1 MKRYFILFIIV
12 LFSLQLSAQEWVVAP
27 ADAALKSP
35 FAFTDSTRK
44 AGEVIYVANC
54 KSCHGDPGKN
64 NAIQLVPIPPDAA
77 SVKMQANTDG
87 AMHFKLIQGRGPMPS
102 FKNTLSSTDLWR
114 VISFMRG
121 YNPKYVQEVAL
132 PTIVGA
138 AAAQNVSIKLDWNK
152 ASGQVEASLTSLKG
166 QVSQP
171 VAGAEVKLF
180 AKRYFGNLP
189 IDEARKSD
197 AAGKVAFNFP
207 KDLPGDSIGNVQL
220 IVKLSDEVAYGEASA
235 EATLA
240 VGLPTNRPAL
250 TAQRAMWGV
259 LAKAP
264 IWLIFAY
271 LLAVLT
277 AWGFIAYVISQI
289 KAIYRAGSNE
299 QL

>member
-1 MKRYFILFIIV
+1 MKRYFILLIIV

-64 NAIQLVPIPPDAA
+64 NVIQLVPIPPDPA

-87 AMHFKLIQGRGPMPS
+87 ALHYKLIQGRGPMPS
-102 FKNTLSSTDLWR
+102 FKNTISSTDLWR

-121 YNPKYVQEVAL
+121 FNPKYVQEVAL
-132 PTIVGA
+132 PTIGGA
-138 AAAQNVSIKLDWNK
+138 TAQNVSIQLAWNK

-166 QVSQP
+166 QVSQQ

-197 AAGKVAFNFP
+197 ALGKVAFNFP

-220 IVKLSDEVAYGEASA
+220 IVKLSDEVAFGEASA

-240 VGLPTNRPAL
+240 VGTPTNRPAL

-259 LAKAP
+259 LGKAP
-264 IWLIFAY
+264 IWLILAY
-271 LLAVLT
+271 TLAVLT
-277 AWGFIAYVISQI
+277 AWGFIVYVVLQI
-289 KAIYRAGSNE
+289 KAIYRAGIKE
-299 QL
+299 QK

>member
-1 MKRYFILFIIV
+1 MKRYFTLALIV

-27 ADAALKSP
+27 AEAALKSP

-44 AGEVIYVANC
+44 AGEAIYVANC

-102 FKNTLSSTDLWR
+102 FKNTLSSSDLWR

-121 YNPKYVQEVAL
+121 FNPKYVQEVAL
-132 PTIVGA
+132 PTIGGA
-138 AAAQNVSIKLDWNK
+138 SAKNVSIQLAWNK
-152 ASGQVEASLTSLKG
+152 ASGQVEASLTALKDKT
-166 QVSQP
+166 SQP

-197 AAGKVAFNFP
+197 ALGKVSFNFP

-220 IVKLSDEVAYGEASA
+220 IVKLTDEVAFGEASA

-240 VGLPTNRPAL
+240 VGVPTNRPAL
-250 TAQRAMWGV
+250 TDQRSMWGV

-264 IWLIFAY
+264 IWLILAY
-271 LLAVLT
+271 TLAVLT
-277 AWGFIAYVISQI
+277 AWGFIVYVVLQI
-289 KAIYRAGSNE
+289 KAIYRAGSKE
-299 QL
+299 

>member
-1 MKRYFILFIIV
+1 MKRYFILLIIV

-27 ADAALKSP
+27 AEAALKSP

-64 NAIQLVPIPPDAA
+64 NVIQLVPIPPDAA

-87 AMHFKLIQGRGPMPS
+87 ALHYKLIQGRGAMPS

-121 YNPKYVQEVAL
+121 FNPKYVQEVAI
-132 PTIVGA
+132 PTIGSA
-138 AAAQNVSIKLDWNK
+138 SAQNVSIKLNWNK
-152 ASGQVEASLTSLKG
+152 ASGQVEASLTTLKDKI
-166 QVSQP
+166 SQP

-180 AKRYFGNLP
+180 AKRFFGNLP

-197 AAGKVAFNFP
+197 ALGKVSFVFP

-220 IVKLSDEVAYGEASA
+220 IVKLTDEVAFGEASA
-235 EATLA
+235 EANLT
-240 VGLPTNRPAL
+240 VGVPTNRPAL
-250 TAQRAMWGV
+250 TDQRSMWGV
-259 LAKAP
+259 LEKAP
-264 IWLIFAY
+264 IWLILAY
-271 LLAVLT
+271 TLAVFS
-277 AWGFIAYVISQI
+277 AWGFIIYVVLQI
-289 KAIYRAGSNE
+289 RAIYRAGSKD
-299 QL
+299 